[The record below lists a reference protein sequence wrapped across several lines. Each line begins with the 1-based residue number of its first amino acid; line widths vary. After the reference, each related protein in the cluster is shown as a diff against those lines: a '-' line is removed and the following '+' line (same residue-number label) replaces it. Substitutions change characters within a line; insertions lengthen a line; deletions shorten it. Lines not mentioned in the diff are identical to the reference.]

1 MKAVLW
7 AQVSE
12 IVSDGKRDPGDTVK
26 AQLQVQGSL
35 GRPLRY
41 TSTRHAVAQAEGL
54 AGFYKGFGAVLV
66 GNVPANMAYFGGYEL
81 ARSKVPG
88 EL

>member
-1 MKAVLW
+1 MYPGYSM
-7 AQVSE
+7 SE
-12 IVSDGKRDPGDTVK
+12 ARYFQSEQTPTLDFVPPSDPGDTVK

-35 GRPLRY
+35 GGPLRY
-41 TSTRHAVAQAEGL
+41 TSTRHAVAQ
-54 AGFYKGFGAVLV
+54 V

-81 ARSKVPG
+81 AKSKVPG